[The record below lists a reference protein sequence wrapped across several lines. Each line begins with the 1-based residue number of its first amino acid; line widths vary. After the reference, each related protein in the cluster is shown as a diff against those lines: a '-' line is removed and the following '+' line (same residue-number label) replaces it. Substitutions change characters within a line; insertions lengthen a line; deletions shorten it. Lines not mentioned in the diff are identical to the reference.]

1 MPIFW
6 RPQISIGHDD
16 IDNDHRYLIL
26 LINTVELVL
35 RFPEDGHNVE
45 LALDE
50 LRRYAGKHFERE
62 ERIQVACGY
71 LHLDQHKLEHRRL
84 LQELDALIERVRLS
98 LTASAAGLDAIKE
111 QSPVITQFLR
121 KWLLDHVMK
130 SDMQLVHLFRKQP
143 VHPSSG

>member
-6 RPQISIGHDD
+6 RPQIRIGHDD
-16 IDNDHRYLIL
+16 IDDDHRYLIL

-35 RFPEDGHNVE
+35 RFPEDAHHIE

-50 LRRYAGKHFERE
+50 LRRYAGRHFERE
-62 ERIQVACGY
+62 ERIQIACRY

-84 LQELDALIERVRLS
+84 LQELDVLIERVHIAL
-98 LTASAAGLDAIKE
+98 ADSATGLDAIKE

-130 SDMQLVHLFRKQP
+130 SDMQLASLFRKQTVLP
-143 VHPSSG
+143 ASG